1 MDIHIMEVI
10 THTDL
15 ITTIIMYLIL
25 EEEDLAILDHR
36 ITLIT
41 LIEGIATLLIREVT
55 TLEEVVATT
64 LTIIDQV
71 IADQATKLIIE
82 ETVTQVITIAAE
94 VLTQD
99 LLMALVHIITLAITI
114 ALLIVAIATIIITLE
129 VLIHVVATLHLLLLH
144 TRAVVE
150 VVTVEDLEALLA
162 VEVVHAV
169 VTVDNI

>member
-1 MDIHIMEVI
+1 MVIHIMEVT

-15 ITTIIMYLIL
+15 ITTIIMYPIL
-25 EEEDLAILDHR
+25 EEEDLAILDHH

-41 LIEGIATLLIREVT
+41 LTEAMVTLPIREVI
-55 TLEEVVATT
+55 TLEEVVVTT

-114 ALLIVAIATIIITLE
+114 ALLIVAIITIITTLE
-129 VLIHVVATLHLLLLH
+129 VLIHVVVTLLLLLH
-144 TRAVVE
+144 THAVVE
-150 VVTVEDLEALLA
+150 VVMVEDLEALLA
-162 VEVVHAV
+162 VEVVHV
-169 VTVDNI
+169 VATVDNI